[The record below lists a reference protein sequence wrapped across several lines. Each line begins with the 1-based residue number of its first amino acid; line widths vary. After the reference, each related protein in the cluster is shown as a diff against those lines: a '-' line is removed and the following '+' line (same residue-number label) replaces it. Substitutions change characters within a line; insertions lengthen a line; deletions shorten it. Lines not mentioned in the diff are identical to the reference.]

1 MRRLVPDFILLK
13 TKEGSFSGCF
23 RAIAVNIDLIG
34 FTELTQ
40 MAMQHSHAGVEAL
53 IDTINAIFEPAITAL
68 ESRGGFIAGFAGDA
82 FTALFEEDCW
92 LEAFSAAW
100 EIKKITAAQEWQK
113 TEFGSFKLEVRIGI
127 GKGDIAW
134 EIVPALQQHVFWF
147 SGPGIDKAAGAQINA
162 QSNEV
167 YFCSEPEP
175 EFLNSICSFELM
187 DGQYC
192 LLSGLKHSSLQTEP
206 PKERP
211 KQDAFVME
219 SLFLLQGEGEFRDLL
234 SCFVNLN
241 SADQTQCRFVIETA
255 LAYGGY
261 ISHIDCTDKGWVMF
275 VIFGAPLCYD
285 RYQLSALDFALQAQT
300 RCGSKIRIGL
310 SEGKAYAGFVG
321 SQSRGEYT
329 GMGKA
334 VNLAARFMMKAAWG
348 EVRFDAAQLKSV
360 GNAYRYNSLGTHKYK
375 GYPQAIETYS
385 LLGKK
390 LGAEYS
396 SFDNRF
402 LGRQLELERLIASCA
417 ALFKGRFS
425 GVSYLYGA
433 AGQGKS
439 RLIHELKQKLSKD
452 VRFITLQ
459 SDSIQRIALGPFQ
472 GWIRSEFTKDLQA
485 TQEERITE
493 FRSNWAK
500 LIEAFSMQPDRDSI
514 TGELKR
520 IESAIAGLIGLE
532 WEGSVYSQ
540 LEPQIKA
547 TVTGF
552 AIKSLIEMLG
562 KLKPVIL
569 ILEDLHW
576 LDQESAA
583 MLKLLTRKA
592 SSIPFKLIVSSRL
605 GDDGSKPELILDT
618 EVKVYRI
625 FLDGLNRVSV
635 CELMEELLSRPVSEE
650 LLSYVHTRSLGNPF
664 IAAQLSIYLLET
676 GRLEISD
683 NTYQLRELAEDMPE
697 SVEAVL
703 IARIDRL
710 ETDLKRMV
718 HTASVL
724 GCEFSTTILEAML
737 EAPHTRSSFTQDLFD
752 HNLRL
757 GEIQHIWN
765 AVSEL
770 SYIFSHGLLRDAAY
784 GMQLIKQIRRLHLL
798 AAEAMQRYYADD
810 KVWFSK
816 IAFHYEKADAKGL
829 AAEFYLK
836 AGAFE
841 KELFHFTAALDYY
854 CIAEKLILEIKGNSH
869 QDYARCL
876 SRIGMVHWGKS
887 EYELALSYFERALLI
902 FKKSGGEDS
911 SDLAD
916 TLHNLGS
923 YYYVKGD
930 YGKALEN
937 YQKALS
943 IQRLTLGEIHP
954 DTASSLNCLGNV
966 YKDQGDLNKAQELY
980 EQALAIWQTLWG
992 DKHPRI
998 ATSYNCIADVYW
1010 NRGNYKQAMNF
1021 YEQALSIRQ
1030 ETLGEKHP
1038 ETAIGYNC
1046 IGDIYSQTGHFDKAI
1061 ESYQKALSIRLEIL
1075 GNRHTQTAD
1084 SLNNLGIVYD
1094 ITGEY
1099 DKALKSLEQALKI
1112 KQEIFGDLN
1121 VEVASIL
1128 NNIGGVHDHQGN
1140 YDLALQ
1146 QHEKALKVWLAMLGE
1161 KYPETASCLNNI
1173 GCAYENKGE
1182 NDKALGYYEKALA
1195 IYLEV
1200 LGEKRFETSTA
1211 LVNIGCIHENK
1222 RDFLIALSYY
1232 SRALA
1237 IRKEVLGT
1245 DHPATQRTQ
1254 NNVTRLEETIAAK
1267 A

>member
-1 MRRLVPDFILLK
+1 MRRLVPDFILQK
-13 TKEGSFSGCF
+13 AKEGSFSGCF

-40 MAMQHSHAGVEAL
+40 LAMQHSHAGVEAL
-53 IDTINAIFEPAITAL
+53 IDTINAIFSPAIAAL

-100 EIKKITAAQEWQK
+100 EIKEITAAQEWYK

-127 GKGDIAW
+127 GRGETAW
-134 EIVPALQQHVFWF
+134 EIVPVSQQHVFWF
-147 SGPGIDKAAGAQINA
+147 SGPGIDKAASAQIKA
-162 QSNEV
+162 KPNEV
-167 YFCSEPEP
+167 YFCPEP
-175 EFLNSICSFELM
+175 ESGTLNSICRYEQI

-192 LLSGLKHSSLQTEP
+192 RLSGLKLASLKTEP
-206 PKERP
+206 PKERL
-211 KQDAFVME
+211 KQDAFARE
-219 SLFLLQGEGEFRDLL
+219 SLSRLQGEGEFRDLL

-241 SADQTQCRFVIETA
+241 SADQEQRRFVIETA
-255 LAYGGY
+255 LACGGY

-285 RYQLSALDFALQAQT
+285 RYQQSALDFALQAQI
-300 RCGSKIRIGL
+300 RCGSNIRIGL

-321 SQSRGEYT
+321 SQARGEYT

-348 EVRFDAAQLKSV
+348 EVWFDAALHKTM
-360 GNAYRYNSLGTHKYK
+360 GNAFGCKRLGLYRYK
-375 GYPQAIETYS
+375 GYPQAIETFR

-402 LGRQLELERLIASCA
+402 LGRQSELESLLVSCA
-417 ALFKGRFS
+417 ELFQGRFA

-439 RLIHELKQKLSKD
+439 RLIHELKRKLGKD

-472 GWIRSEFTKDLQA
+472 SWIRSEFTKDLPD
-485 TQEERITE
+485 TQEERLVA
-493 FRSNWAK
+493 FRKNWAK
-500 LIEAFSMQPDRDSI
+500 LIRAFSTQPDRDSI
-514 TGELKR
+514 TDELKR
-520 IESAIAGLIGLE
+520 IESVIAGLIGLE
-532 WEGSVYSQ
+532 WEGSIYSQ
-540 LEPQIKA
+540 LEPQSKA
-547 TVTGF
+547 TVTGL
-552 AIKSLIEMLG
+552 ALKSLIEMLG

-569 ILEDLHW
+569 VMEDLHW

-592 SSIPFKLIVSSRL
+592 SGIPFKLIVSSRL
-605 GDDGSKPELILDT
+605 RDDGSKPELILDS
-618 EVKVYRI
+618 EIKVDR
-625 FLDGLNRVSV
+625 FDLDGLSKASV
-635 CELMEELLSRPVSEE
+635 CELMEDLLSRPVSEE

-676 GRLEISD
+676 GKLEISD
-683 NTYQLRELAEDMPE
+683 NKYLLKELADDMPQ
-697 SVEAVL
+697 SVQAVL
-703 IARIDRL
+703 VARIDRL
-710 ETDLKRMV
+710 ESDLKRMV

-724 GCEFSTTILEAML
+724 GCEFAATILEAML
-737 EAPHTRSSFTQDLFD
+737 EAPQARSSFSSQLFQ

-757 GEIQHIWN
+757 GELQHIWN

-784 GMQLIKQIRRLHLL
+784 GMQLTKQLKDLHLL
-798 AAEAMQRYYADD
+798 AAEAMQRYYADA

-816 IAFHYEKADAKGL
+816 IAFHFEKAGSQEL
-829 AAEFYLK
+829 AADYYLK

-841 KELFHFTAALDYY
+841 KELFHFSAALEY
-854 CIAEKLILEIKGNSH
+854 CSIAENLVLSTKGDKH

-876 SRIGMVHWGKS
+876 SRIGMVYWGKS
-887 EYELALSYFERALLI
+887 EFELALPYFERALAIQSKLAG
-902 FKKSGGEDS
+902 KDQSE
-911 SDLAD
+911 LAD
-916 TLHNLGS
+916 SLHNLGS
-923 YYYVKGD
+923 YYYVIGD
-930 YGKALEN
+930 YGKALDN
-937 YQKALS
+937 YQKALD
-943 IQRLTLGEIHP
+943 IQRLALGEIHP

-966 YKDQGDLNKAQELY
+966 YKDKGDLIKAQELY
-980 EQALAIWQTLWG
+980 EQALSIWQALWG

-1010 NRGNYKQAMNF
+1010 SRGNYKQAMIF

-1046 IGDIYSQTGHFDKAI
+1046 IGDIYSQTGHFDRAI

-1099 DKALKSLEQALKI
+1099 DKALKHLEQALQI

-1128 NNIGGVHDHQGN
+1128 NNIGGVHDHQGH

-1146 QHEKALKVWLAMLGE
+1146 QHEKALQVWLAMLGE

-1222 RDFLIALSYY
+1222 RDFLTALSYY

-1237 IRKEVLGT
+1237 IRKEVLGA

-1254 NNVTRLEETIAAK
+1254 NNISRLEETIAAQS
-1267 A
+1267 